1 MKVVSFDQAT
11 YISGYAVIE
20 DGEYKKSGTVNSR
33 KNESMD
39 ERLIAMTKGLCKII
53 ADEDADCVVIE
64 DVQQQVNKQTF
75 KHLARLQGAILGY
88 CGVNDIPCLVYP
100 ATTWR
105 RRLGFSQGQ
114 GVKRQGLKSQAIEYV
129 KDNCKKN
136 VKNDEADAICIGL
149 AAFADDKD
157 NTH

>member
-11 YISGYAVIE
+11 WISGYAVIE
-20 DGEYKKSGTVNSR
+20 DGEYKKSGTVTSR
-33 KNESMD
+33 KKEGIEDRFIS
-39 ERLIAMTKGLCKII
+39 MTKELCKII

-105 RRLGFSQGQ
+105 RRLGFSQGH

-129 KDNCKKN
+129 KDNCRKS

>member
-11 YISGYAVIE
+11 SISGYAVIE
-20 DGEYKKSGTVNSR
+20 DGEYKKSGTVTSC
-33 KNESMD
+33 KKEGIE
-39 ERLIAMTKGLCKII
+39 ERFISMTKDLCKII
-53 ADEDADCVVIE
+53 AEEDADCVVIE

-129 KDNCKKN
+129 KDNCRKN

>member
-11 YISGYAVIE
+11 SISGYAVIE
-20 DGEYKKSGTVNSR
+20 DGEYKKSGTVTSC
-33 KNESMD
+33 KKEGIE
-39 ERLIAMTKGLCKII
+39 ERFIYMTKVLCKII
-53 ADEDADCVVIE
+53 AEEDADCVVIE

-149 AAFADDKD
+149 AAFADD

>member
-11 YISGYAVIE
+11 WISGYAVIE
-20 DGEYKKSGTVNSR
+20 DGEYKKSGTVTSR
-33 KNESMD
+33 KKEGIEDRFIS
-39 ERLIAMTKGLCKII
+39 MTKELCKII

-149 AAFADDKD
+149 AVFAEDD
-157 NTH
+157 TH